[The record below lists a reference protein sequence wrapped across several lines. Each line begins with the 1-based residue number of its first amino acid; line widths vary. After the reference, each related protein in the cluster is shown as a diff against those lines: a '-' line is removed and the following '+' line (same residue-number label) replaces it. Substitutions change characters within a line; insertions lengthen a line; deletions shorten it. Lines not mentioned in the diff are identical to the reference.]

1 MWTPSRETEVWPL
14 LKTQKDCLYYTID
27 KSRPLPPVDIYET
40 TDLLVFEIDLPGIDP
55 SEVQIKVIND
65 TVVIEG
71 VKRERSG
78 VGSGGGGLGCRFLCM
93 ERFLE
98 GFRRVVKI
106 PVAVDISTGKAVY
119 SGGVVKLTFPKS
131 ENREILIRIEKE

>member
-1 MWTPSRETEVWPL
+1 M
-14 LKTQKDCLYYTID
+14 
-27 KSRPLPPVDIYET
+27 PPVDIYET
-40 TDLLVFEIDLPGIDP
+40 AELLVFEIDLPGIEP
-55 SEVQIKVIND
+55 NEAEIKVIND

-71 VKRERSG
+71 IKRERSG
-78 VGSGGGGLGCRFLCM
+78 GGGIGGGLGCRFLCM

-106 PVAVDISTGKAVY
+106 PVAVDTSAGKAVY

-131 ENREILIRIEKE
+131 ENKEILIRIEKE